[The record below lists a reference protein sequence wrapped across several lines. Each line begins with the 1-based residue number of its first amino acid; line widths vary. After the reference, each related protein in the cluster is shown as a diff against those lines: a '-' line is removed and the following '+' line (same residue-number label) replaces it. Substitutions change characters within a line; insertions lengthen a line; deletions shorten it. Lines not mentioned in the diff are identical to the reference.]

1 MDKSIS
7 KSLMNPSKT
16 SLFYLKSL
24 PGAFF
29 FGLKI
34 KELNEEKSSVLVP
47 YRWSTKNPFH
57 SIYFAALSAAA
68 ELSTGCAAMAA
79 SGGKNMSMLVTSMDG
94 KFTKKAKS
102 DVLFTCPEV
111 NKIIEAVNQANLN
124 PEGSTV
130 SVETIG
136 RMIDG
141 VEVARFHFQWS
152 FKQKSISPVS

>member
-1 MDKSIS
+1 MDKNIS
-7 KSLMNPSKT
+7 QILMNPSKT
-16 SLFYLKSL
+16 IRFYLKSL

-34 KELNEEKSSVLVP
+34 TELNAQKSSVFVP
-47 YRWSTKNPFH
+47 YRWSTKNPFN

-68 ELSTGCAAMAA
+68 ELSTGCAAMAV
-79 SGGKNMSMLVTSMDG
+79 SGGKNMSMLVTNMDG
-94 KFTKKAKS
+94 KFIKKAKS
-102 DVLFTCPEV
+102 DVWFTCTDV
-111 NKIIEAVNQANLN
+111 VKIIDAVNTAISN

-136 RMIDG
+136 RMGDG

-152 FKQKSISPVS
+152 FKKKSS

>member
-7 KSLMNPSKT
+7 QNLMNPFKT
-16 SLFYLKSL
+16 KLFYLKSL
-24 PGAFF
+24 PGALF

-34 KELNEEKSSVLVP
+34 RELNEQIAAVSVP

-57 SIYFAALSAAA
+57 SIYFAALAAAA
-68 ELSTGCAAMAA
+68 ELSTGSAALAA
-79 SGGKNMSMLVTSMDG
+79 SNGKNMSMLVTNMDG

-102 DVLFTCPEV
+102 DVIFTCTEV
-111 NKIIEAVNQANLN
+111 HKIREAVNLAITN

-136 RMIDG
+136 KMADG
-141 VEVARFHFQWS
+141 VEVARFHLQWS
-152 FKQKSISPVS
+152 FRKKS

>member
-1 MDKSIS
+1 MDKNIS
-7 KSLMNPSKT
+7 QSLMNPSKT
-16 SLFYLKSL
+16 SLFYRRSL

-34 KELNEEKSSVLVP
+34 RELNAQKSSVSVP
-47 YRWSTKNPFH
+47 YRWSTKNPFN

-79 SGGKNMSMLVTSMDG
+79 GGGKNMSMLVTNMDG
-94 KFTKKAKS
+94 KFIKKAKS
-102 DVLFTCPEV
+102 DGLFTCTEV
-111 NKIIEAVNQANLN
+111 KKIIDGVNTAISN

-136 RMIDG
+136 RMSDG

-152 FKQKSISPVS
+152 FKKKSS

>member
-1 MDKSIS
+1 MDKNIS
-7 KSLMNPSKT
+7 QSLMNPSKT
-16 SLFYLKSL
+16 SLFYLRSL

-34 KELNEEKSSVLVP
+34 RELNAQKSSVSVP
-47 YRWSTKNPFH
+47 YRWSTKNPFN

-79 SGGKNMSMLVTSMDG
+79 GGGKNMSMLVTNMDG
-94 KFTKKAKS
+94 KFIKKAKS
-102 DVLFTCPEV
+102 DVLFTCTEV
-111 NKIIEAVNQANLN
+111 KKIIDGVNTAISN

-136 RMIDG
+136 RMSDG

-152 FKQKSISPVS
+152 FKKKSS